1 MKLKSSIAA
10 LSVLAVA
17 VAHGDGLY
25 YVGSEAQESL
35 PLKWVVGL
43 NLTWDDNVTPGGV
56 NDGDE
61 SFSLNPYVGASFV
74 TITPQTTIDLYAR
87 LGAIYYLDKPDA
99 IGSDDFYTQAR
110 AGLNITH
117 RFSERLRLSSRNFLA
132 YELEPDY
139 SYGFATTRQ
148 IGEYLYWQT
157 DNALGYRWT
166 ERFATYTGFTL
177 TGLDYDNVNS
187 SDRFTWTLYNQF
199 RYQLT
204 PQTVLTAD
212 YRYSETDGSGL
223 SSDSSSHYFLLG
235 VEHRFSPNTILTAR
249 AGIRNRD
256 VDAAGANSETN
267 FHFESALRSQINDQ
281 FGVRVFARYG
291 VEDYDTVQ
299 FSPGGLVE
307 FDERKT
313 LRIGV
318 SGEYS
323 LSPTLS
329 LFGGVDLISTSFEG
343 ARAVAGAPNL
353 SDRDETLV
361 NLYVGA
367 SMKFTDYLFGTVSYN
382 YTNSDSDFVS
392 RDYDRNR
399 VSVGLRAEF

>member
-10 LSVLAVA
+10 LSVLAMA

-139 SYGFATTRQ
+139 SHGFATTRQ

-235 VEHRFSPNTILTAR
+235 VEHRFSPSTILTAR

-329 LFGGVDLISTSFEG
+329 SFGGVDLISTSFEG

-361 NLYVGA
+361 NLYIGA